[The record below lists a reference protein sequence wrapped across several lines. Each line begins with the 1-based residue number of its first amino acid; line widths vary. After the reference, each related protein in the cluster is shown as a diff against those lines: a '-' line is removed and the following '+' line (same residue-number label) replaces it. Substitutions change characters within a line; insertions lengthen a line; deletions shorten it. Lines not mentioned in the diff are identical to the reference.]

1 MEGPPD
7 SGVSISGDTGSS
19 PDSDTA
25 QNQTVSFIF
34 FFCYLKVD
42 LVVKTESLQKIKD
55 IDSFFI
61 ELMKFF

>member
-25 QNQTVSFIF
+25 QNQTVSFY
-34 FFCYLKVD
+34 YL
-42 LVVKTESLQKIKD
+42 
-55 IDSFFI
+55 FFI
-61 ELMKFF
+61 ELTLS

>member
-25 QNQTVSFIF
+25 QNQTVSLFIYF
-34 FFCYLKVD
+34 KFD
-42 LVVKTESLQKIKD
+42 LVVKTKSMQKIND
-55 IDSFFI
+55 IDPFF
-61 ELMKFF
+61 